1 MATDVVYR
9 NERNRLSFFPDTIYL
24 YRTEDGLTAPVDQG
38 GLVLTKDEYKDIRRD
53 LDEFYRLTP
62 SEEIKSHND
71 ERMRAFARGGKQPEQ
86 EQVTKKTSQSP
97 GHVYV
102 IKSANLYKI
111 GRTGDM
117 EKRMKSFERSLPR
130 GFEMICNWYTTDTR
144 TEEAEMHS
152 ILAEK
157 RVTGEWFS
165 LSDDDVDFLGSMA
178 IFNTQHRERL
188 YGCTDEH

>member
-1 MATDVVYR
+1 MATNVVYR
-9 NERNRLSFFPDTIYL
+9 NKRANWTTLAETIYL
-24 YRTEDGLTAPVDQG
+24 CAAKGGLTAPAVQG
-38 GLVLTKDEYKDIRRD
+38 GFILTKEEYKDIRRD
-53 LDEFYRLTP
+53 LDEFYRLT
-62 SEEIKSHND
+62 SDEEIKSHND
-71 ERMRAFARGGKQPEQ
+71 ERMRVFAGGGEQPEQ

-102 IKSANLYKI
+102 IKSVNLYKI

-117 EKRMKSFERSLPR
+117 EKRMKSFERSLPH
-130 GFEMICNWYTTDTR
+130 GFEMICSWYTTDTR

-157 RVTGEWFS
+157 RVTGEWFA
-165 LSDDDVDFLGSMA
+165 LGDDDVDFLSSMA

-188 YGCTDEH
+188 YGGTDEY